1 MANSTLSFLSRIL
14 RRGSVQKIW
23 GIQQTSRFFVGRVL
37 AIWLVVT
44 MFFVNQAFAQSTF
57 GTFVGTVKDPS
68 GSVVVGCVITATNT
82 GTSAQRS
89 TVTDKQGDYVLVNLE
104 PGTYQIVMQSPGFQ
118 VFTLKSVELTSR
130 DTVRSDGNL
139 SVAGQAQ
146 AVSVT
151 AETEVITTEVSNLA
165 EVKSGHEL
173 NDLPVAIAS
182 RGLGSTSAITTLTT
196 QAGVQTDAA
205 GNLSVAGAKPSQL
218 SVSIDGISTMSPRN
232 SAPIAELFP
241 SFGGISEIRVSETN
255 NSAEFGGVSDITTI
269 SKSGTNAL
277 HGGLFENLQNSD
289 LDARNPFS
297 STVTLVK
304 MNNFGGYVGGPVII
318 PHVYHG
324 KDKTFFFFDYEA
336 LRLPRQT
343 FLAETVP
350 SLALRSGNLS
360 VYTGTI
366 SNGSGGTFPNNQI
379 PPSMISPTAQ
389 AALTYLFPLPN
400 NGPANAISN
409 NYAVNFPTP
418 ISSNQE
424 DLRFDQNITP
434 RQTLFFRATYKNKDV
449 INVPSSTGTVLAGGL
464 HQPEVD
470 YAFTLAY
477 NFVIRPTMVNELRAG
492 LSTSTV
498 NTFDS
503 ANGLLFTQ
511 EIGVPLPQPTIGNIT
526 PNFNITGFQPTTST
540 GSNINISK
548 TQQLLD
554 TFTWTRGSHTFKFG
568 GDVRRFGAYYSH
580 GFAAQQAGEYNFNG
594 SVTKPIINNP
604 YAAFLLGVPDTT
616 QVSVTDLGLASNDL
630 NLYGHAIGAFAQDDW
645 KISSRFTLNYGIR
658 YQYDP
663 AFNDHLHNL
672 GIVLPNS
679 EVVNGVPVHG
689 EVVIPD
695 AGYYLKSVLFAESV
709 APTPVVTATQAGIPD
724 NLRYA
729 DKLEFA
735 PRVGIAWRVTRD
747 GKTVVRA
754 GYGKYIEEELG
765 ILTIDSGSDAETFL
779 ATYTNTLVNGK
790 PTLTLASPFPSNLAQ
805 PGSQNFNSN
814 GALHYSD
821 PYVQQ
826 WNFTIERDLGFN
838 TGLRLSYEGN
848 HGTNIGYQANLAEIP
863 ANTIGY
869 AAAKAAGGSAYPLW
883 NSLYTLVQ
891 GARSNY
897 DDLTIEGTRRM
908 SKGLQYNVSY
918 SWAKNLSNGQGY
930 NPTAFAS
937 EGGGLVTDI
946 NNINLDYGNV
956 SYTRRNRFLATFLY
970 DLPFGRQRMFLGNA
984 NKLVDTLIGGWELSG
999 YFLAESGPFLTVV
1012 APGADPEG
1020 NGFPT
1025 IVGSGRADII
1035 SGVSIVPAN
1044 QSIYNWVNKAAFAIP
1059 PNNVGRAPTEPIGAV
1074 IGPGTTSLSTSL
1086 FKAFAVREKARFQ
1099 IGIAA
1104 ANLLNHPNYAVPN
1117 LTYGTAAFG
1126 TITNVQTQENGGP
1139 RSIQGTARL
1148 TF

>member
-1 MANSTLSFLSRIL
+1 MTKFTERSIGGILQRVSFQEARCISNRA
-14 RRGSVQKIW
+14 
-23 GIQQTSRFFVGRVL
+23 VL
-37 AIWLVVT
+37 AIGLMTAVI
-44 MFFVNQAFAQSTF
+44 FGSQAHAQSTF
-57 GTFVGTVKDPS
+57 GTLVGTVRDSS
-68 GSVVVGCVITATNT
+68 GSVVVACVITATNT

-89 TVTDKQGDYVLVNLE
+89 AITDKEGGYVLVNLE
-104 PGTYQIVMQSPGFQ
+104 PGIYQVAMQAPGFQ
-118 VFTLKSVELTSR
+118 AFIVESVELTSR
-130 DTVRSDGNL
+130 ETVRTDGNL
-139 SVAGQAQ
+139 SVAAQAE

-151 AETEVITTEVSNLA
+151 AEAEVITTEVSNLA

-205 GNLSVAGAKPSQL
+205 GNLSVSGAKASQL
-218 SVSIDGISTMSPRN
+218 SISIDGISTMSPRN

-255 NSAEFGGVSDITTI
+255 NSAEYGGVSDITTI
-269 SKSGTNAL
+269 SKSGSNAL
-277 HGGLFENLQNSD
+277 HGGLFENIQNSD

-297 STVTLVK
+297 SAVTLVK

-343 FLAETVP
+343 FLEESVP
-350 SLALRSGNLS
+350 SLALRSGDLS
-360 VYTGTI
+360 VYSTAI
-366 SNGSGGTFPNNQI
+366 KNGNGGVFPGNQI
-379 PPSMISPTAQ
+379 PASMISPTAL
-389 AALTYLFPLPN
+389 AALAYLFPLPN

-424 DLRFDQNITP
+424 DLRFDHNVSP
-434 RQTLFFRATYKNKDV
+434 RQSLFFRATYKNKNV
-449 INVPSSTGTVLAGGL
+449 INSPSSTGTVLAGGL

-477 NFVIRPTMVNELRAG
+477 NFVIRPTMVNELRIG

-498 NTFDS
+498 KTSDS
-503 ANGLLFTQ
+503 ANAQTFTQ
-511 EIGVPLPQPTIGNIT
+511 EIGIPLPQPPVGNIT

-540 GSNINISK
+540 ASNINISK

-554 TFTWTRGSHTFKFG
+554 TFTWTRGTHTLKFG

-580 GFAAQQAGEYNFNG
+580 GFAAQEAGEYNFSGAVSN
-594 SVTKPIINNP
+594 SIIGNP
-604 YAAFLLGVPDTT
+604 FAAFLLGVPDTT
-616 QVSVTDLGLASNDL
+616 QLSVTDLGLASNDL
-630 NLYGHAIGAFAQDDW
+630 NLYGHALAAFAQDDW
-645 KISSRFTLNYGIR
+645 KITSRFTLNYGIR

-672 GIVLPNS
+672 GIVLPNVYS
-679 EVVNGVPVHG
+679 IVNGVSVRG
-689 EVVIPD
+689 EVAIPD
-695 AGYYLKSVLFAESV
+695 AGYYLASTLMEESI
-709 APTPVVTATQAGIPD
+709 APTPVVTATQAGLPD

-735 PRVGIAWRVTRD
+735 PRVGFAWRVTGD
-747 GKTVVRA
+747 GKTVIRA

-765 ILTIDSGSDAETFL
+765 TLTIDSGSDAETYL
-779 ATYTNTLVNGK
+779 ATFTNKLVSGK

-805 PGSQNFNSN
+805 PATQNWSSN
-814 GALHYSD
+814 GAEHYSD

-838 TGLRLSYEGN
+838 TGLRVTYDGN
-848 HGTNIGYQANLAEIP
+848 HGTNLGYQGNLGQIP
-863 ANTIGY
+863 ANTVGY
-869 AAAKAAGGSAYPLW
+869 TTERAAGASPFPLW
-883 NSLYTLVQ
+883 NTLNTLLQ

-897 DDLTIEGTRRM
+897 NALTIEGTRRLY
-908 SKGLQYNVSY
+908 KGLQYTVSY
-918 SWAKNLSNGQGY
+918 SWAKNLSNQQGY
-930 NPTAFAS
+930 NPTAFPS
-937 EGGGLVTDI
+937 EGGGLVTDVY
-946 NNINLDYGNV
+946 NINLDYGNV
-956 SYTRRNRFLATFLY
+956 SYTRRNRFLGTFLY
-970 DLPFGRQRMFLGNA
+970 DLPFGRQRAFLSNA

-1020 NGFPT
+1020 DGFPLN
-1025 IVGSGRADII
+1025 VGSGRADII
-1035 SGVSIVPAN
+1035 SGVDVVPAN
-1044 QSIYNWVNKAAFAIP
+1044 QSIYNWINKAAFAIP
-1059 PNNVGRAPTEPIGAV
+1059 QSNIGRGPTEPVGAV
-1074 IGPGTTSLSTSL
+1074 NGPGTTSLSTSL
-1086 FKAFAVREKARFQ
+1086 FKAFSVREKARFQ

-1126 TITNVQTQENGGP
+1126 TITNVQSQENGGP